1 MLWNTSGGGEEGG
14 GADCK
19 DGKAAMR
26 PEELVVAV
34 GDTEEREAKGVGF
47 KEGDD

>member
-1 MLWNTSGGGEEGG
+1 
-14 GADCK
+14 
-19 DGKAAMR
+19 MR

-47 KEGDD
+47 KEGDDQGKGEDGHGYGSKRLGE